1 MNKQET
7 LRKIQ
12 NGIIVSCQAVPGNP
26 LERECARNMLL
37 MAECAVKGG
46 AVGFR
51 VNSPENIKPIK
62 EKFPDVPVI
71 GIWKVDTNNP
81 VYITPTMKEVDA
93 LVALGCEIVAADG
106 TNQINDEGKYAWEI
120 IRQIRDK
127 YPDVIVMADIATL
140 EDAKIA
146 AREGADIIATTMS
159 GYTSQSKVQVVDQTP
174 DGTPDFEL
182 LKEIKDANLGCFIL
196 VEGRIWTR
204 EEAVECF
211 RMGADCIC
219 IGKAITNPYKI
230 TARFVNAVN
239 DFFHEDIRI
248 F

>member
-7 LRKIQ
+7 LNKIK

-26 LERECARNMLL
+26 LERECSRNMLL
-37 MAECAVKGG
+37 MAECAIKGG

-62 EKFPDVPVI
+62 ETFPDYPVI
-71 GIWKVDTNNP
+71 GIWKKNTGNP
-81 VYITPTMKEVDA
+81 VYITPTMTEVDA
-93 LVALGCEIVAADG
+93 LVELGCEIVATDC
-106 TNQINDEGKYAWEI
+106 TNQINAEGRYAWEI
-120 IRQIRDK
+120 IKEIKEK
-127 YPDVIVMADIATL
+127 YPDVVIMADIATL

-159 GYTSQSKVQVVDQTP
+159 GYTAQSKVKVVDQTP

-182 LKEIKDANLGCFIL
+182 LQEIYEANLGCFIL

-211 RMGADCIC
+211 KLGADCVC

-230 TARFVNAVN
+230 TARFTNAVN
-239 DFFHEDIRI
+239 QYFNKDTII
-248 F
+248 Y